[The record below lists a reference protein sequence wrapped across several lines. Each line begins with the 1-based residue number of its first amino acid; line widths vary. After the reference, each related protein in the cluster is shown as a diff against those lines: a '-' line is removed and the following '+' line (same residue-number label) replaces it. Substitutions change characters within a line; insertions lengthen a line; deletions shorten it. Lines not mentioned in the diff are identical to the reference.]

1 MKKKIILLL
10 SIKIRDFDFKRYDLY
25 EFQKKGFEIEAHE
38 LIEYVHPGF
47 SEVFTKK
54 FSSEKI
60 KKFNSFAPWKNYIL
74 EQKNKFKENLL
85 IINEIQNTSFKS
97 IRISFF
103 LKKNKFKTINFSL
116 LTHPDNAKLSFYKKI
131 YWFIKNLFTN
141 KKKSLFILKKNFFFS
156 L

>member
-1 MKKKIILLL
+1 MKKLFSFYQKKLN
-10 SIKIRDFDFKRYDLY
+10 FDFKRYDLY

-60 KKFNSFAPWKNYIL
+60 KNLIICAWKNYIL
-74 EQKNKFKENLL
+74 EQKNKFKENL

-97 IRISFF
+97 LKISFF
-103 LKKNKFKTINFSL
+103 
-116 LTHPDNAKLSFYKKI
+116 KKI
-131 YWFIKNLFTN
+131 NL
-141 KKKSLFILKKNFFFS
+141 KQ
-156 L
+156 